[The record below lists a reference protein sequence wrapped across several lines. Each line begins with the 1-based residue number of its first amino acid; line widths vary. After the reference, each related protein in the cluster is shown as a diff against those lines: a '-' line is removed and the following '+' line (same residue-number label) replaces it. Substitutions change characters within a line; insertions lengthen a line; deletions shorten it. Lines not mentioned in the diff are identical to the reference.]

1 MNRKKILLIFIIIIV
16 SILVKQLYD
25 LEKQN
30 KNLLNSKPKI
40 NTNPS
45 DIIYTTEYDEV
56 EIEFLSDMIG
66 FKEVTK
72 FITKDLKIIDF
83 IDSKANNEINSV
95 KADDLNNNHTN
106 KYKIKLSN
114 DSSGYSFTLYY
125 DTLYD
130 KAYIEK
136 DSDLFQIETN
146 FARYIDSLLENTNIN
161 TNIDDAEA
169 LELFDRYNWTLT
181 YKINSKRY
189 KLGDIKSL
197 DTFKAKDYY
206 FAYNNELSKDIGLDL
221 SMYSKDKDIN
231 VDVDIYQIY
240 ESMPEEFLPIKD
252 ARGIVVKNEGEIIAA
267 FISSGRHSAFNAC
280 SLKGNTFDDVT
291 GQTVDEWLNE
301 IIVSS
306 DIEKQLSK
314 LSPEQII
321 EGYFTSLNKRD
332 ANAAINFISKKTMLG
347 NITSNM
353 SNKEL
358 FNENISL
365 PLTDIDINDNNSF
378 SNLKSAKLLDANLIN
393 QIDSKN
399 IVFRVNVDLE
409 YKKDFTINSGEQIWD
424 CKMIYESLQ
433 TGWKI
438 EEFGH

>member
-16 SILVKQLYD
+16 SILVKQIYD

-45 DIIYTTEYDEV
+45 DIVYTTEYDEV

-83 IDSKANNEINSV
+83 IDSKANNDINSV

-146 FARYIDSLLENTNIN
+146 FARYIDSLLENTNID

-189 KLGDIKSL
+189 KLRDIKSL

-221 SMYSKDKDIN
+221 SM
-231 VDVDIYQIY
+231 
-240 ESMPEEFLPIKD
+240 
-252 ARGIVVKNEGEIIAA
+252 
-267 FISSGRHSAFNAC
+267 
-280 SLKGNTFDDVT
+280 
-291 GQTVDEWLNE
+291 
-301 IIVSS
+301 
-306 DIEKQLSK
+306 
-314 LSPEQII
+314 
-321 EGYFTSLNKRD
+321 
-332 ANAAINFISKKTMLG
+332 
-347 NITSNM
+347 
-353 SNKEL
+353 
-358 FNENISL
+358 
-365 PLTDIDINDNNSF
+365 
-378 SNLKSAKLLDANLIN
+378 
-393 QIDSKN
+393 
-399 IVFRVNVDLE
+399 
-409 YKKDFTINSGEQIWD
+409 
-424 CKMIYESLQ
+424 
-433 TGWKI
+433 
-438 EEFGH
+438 